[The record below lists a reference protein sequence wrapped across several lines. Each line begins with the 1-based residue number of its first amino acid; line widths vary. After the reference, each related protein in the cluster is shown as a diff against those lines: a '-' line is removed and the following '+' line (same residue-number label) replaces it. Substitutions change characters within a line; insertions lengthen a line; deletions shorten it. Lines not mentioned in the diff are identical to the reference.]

1 MKTIPIDIFLSFKNK
16 CKKELLLFDEVI
28 KDNYQLNLKQ
38 LNLKNGNNL
47 SLILNKI
54 TLQNYPEKVKIFLQE
69 EFLGNNNLLNK
80 FTREIFVK
88 MLQDINFQFCYL
100 KFYTEIISAY
110 NFYGIEYDFSYLI
123 NLVESKYL
131 MDIHHKDVLLSK
143 IIKENLS
150 DDKSLVYHNLILIS
164 DLVKEKI
171 LDDKI
176 LDVIFNDLNQHLNL
190 AEELYIFVKENPK
203 PEFLQQI
210 DLSKYNLRY
219 QVLFSELNQINKQ
232 NSIKLEKEQELI
244 VNNKEENE
252 IRNMIEE
259 YLFLE
264 EIEEILTYFKNKIS
278 THQMKNLWVEVSLDL
293 YLEEEEN
300 KILYL
305 LMNLYK
311 KKLINKS
318 NINVGLNDLMKRN
331 ELNQENVMIK
341 NIIKFLNKHEINLP
355 LNVSS

>member
-1 MKTIPIDIFLSFKNK
+1 
-16 CKKELLLFDEVI
+16 
-28 KDNYQLNLKQ
+28 
-38 LNLKNGNNL
+38 
-47 SLILNKI
+47 
-54 TLQNYPEKVKIFLQE
+54 
-69 EFLGNNNLLNK
+69 
-80 FTREIFVK
+80 
-88 MLQDINFQFCYL
+88 
-100 KFYTEIISAY
+100 
-110 NFYGIEYDFSYLI
+110 
-123 NLVESKYL
+123 
-131 MDIHHKDVLLSK
+131 
-143 IIKENLS
+143 
-150 DDKSLVYHNLILIS
+150 
-164 DLVKEKI
+164 VKEKI

-219 QVLFSELNQINKQ
+219 QVLFSEINQINQQ
-232 NSIKLEKEQELI
+232 NSIKQELEQELI

-252 IRNMIEE
+252 IRNIIEE